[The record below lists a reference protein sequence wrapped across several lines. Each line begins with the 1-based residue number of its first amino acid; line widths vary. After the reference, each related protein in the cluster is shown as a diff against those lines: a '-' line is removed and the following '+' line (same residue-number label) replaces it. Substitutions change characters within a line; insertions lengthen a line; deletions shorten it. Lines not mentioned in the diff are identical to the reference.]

1 MMMLRKDGWETRLAE
16 LIESKRNIPFCW
28 KTNNCL
34 GFVAE
39 AEIAVQGFTEF
50 PEALRPMTNKFSAM
64 KIIKKNADSLDDW
77 IDKKYQRISILS
89 AQRGDICM
97 IETAEGAAVGV
108 CLGHNAAFIGKDG
121 LEFMPMSLSIKAWRV

>member
-1 MMMLRKDGWETRLAE
+1 MTVLRKDGWESRLAE

-28 KTNNCL
+28 QTNNCL

-64 KIIKKNADSLDDW
+64 RIIKKNADSLDDW
-77 IDKKYQRISILS
+77 IDQKYQRISILS

-97 IETAEGAAVGV
+97 IETPEGAAVGV
-108 CLGHNAAFIGKDG
+108 CIGHNATFVGQDG
-121 LEFMPMSLSIKAWRV
+121 LEFVPMSLTIKAWRV

>member
-1 MMMLRKDGWETRLAE
+1 MIALRKDGWETRLAD

-50 PEALRPMTNKFSAM
+50 PEVLQPLENKFAALRL
-64 KIIKKNADSLDDW
+64 IRKNGKTLDEW

-97 IETAEGAAVGV
+97 IETSEGAAVGI
-108 CLGHNAAFIGKDG
+108 CIGHNATFVGSHG
-121 LEFMPMSLSIKAWRV
+121 LEFVPMSLTIKAWRL